1 MRELSQPPLE
11 GERAASGF
19 VREQRA
25 AESCQYRRGAETR
38 RPRGARPEYQRAER
52 TDKRADKKKKQ
63 LDSGSQRVSGS
74 RWLVGFLPQLWSDPP
89 APTTGMQGSE
99 ADASHRRSATRVV
112 SGVVCTPPAIRL
124 YRNLCLDDRRRT
136 GEAAADTFCRL
147 REKIIRKKTQ
157 STGQPDCRKLTLTLS
172 KHVAA
177 DASRPSMHYALQPT
191 DLGDGDSRLSG

>member
-11 GERAASGF
+11 GKRAASGF

-52 TDKRADKKKKQ
+52 TDKRADKKKNLTLAPNVSQ
-63 LDSGSQRVSGS
+63 AAGGSSVSSHSSGPTH
-74 RWLVGFLPQLWSDPP
+74 WPP
-89 APTTGMQGSE
+89 RRGCE
-99 ADASHRRSATRVV
+99 ALKPMRHTVEVRVV

-147 REKIIRKKTQ
+147 REKIIRKKNQ
-157 STGQPDCRKLTLTLS
+157 STGQPDCRKLMLTLS